1 MRIFGCALA
10 HISKSNAKFKVGFKE
25 IDNRLFDLLID
36 VDPLNIA
43 VIKKELVKYFRVL
56 NKIN

>member
-1 MRIFGCALA
+1 M
-10 HISKSNAKFKVGFKE
+10 ISKSNAKFKVGFKE

-36 VDPLNIA
+36 VDPLKIS
-43 VIKKELVKYFRVL
+43 VIKKELLKYFRIL

>member
-1 MRIFGCALA
+1 MT
-10 HISKSNAKFKVGFKE
+10 SKSSAKFKVGFKE

-36 VDPLNIA
+36 VDPLNISG
-43 VIKKELVKYFRVL
+43 IKKELLKYFRTL